1 MGFRKRRPKPTCPN
15 KEYILKLILDK
26 QAELQ
31 QRMLELNTEQKEYTT
46 TTLLQDDHK
55 KYELKTVKQFYQ
67 ELIEQYMANEKYG
80 NGLFIKAPTT
90 LSMSLPMGI

>member
-1 MGFRKRRPKPTCPN
+1 MGFRKERDLNQPVPN

-67 ELIEQYMANEKYG
+67 ELIDAVYG
-80 NGLFIKAPTT
+80 
-90 LSMSLPMGI
+90 